1 MPVGMGQVVTAA
13 VTLSSGALAD
23 QGGRVTVEQD
33 VVYGTAGAGGRELRC
48 DVYRPPGEAP
58 DAGWPCVV
66 LVHGGAWRQ
75 GDRSQLRGYGILLGR
90 SGYLCVAPE
99 YRLTPE
105 SPWPAQ
111 IHDVHACVRWVRA
124 TAPDLRVDESR
135 IAISGNSAGAHLALL
150 AAGTAVVPEV
160 QGDGGNPGVSTAVA
174 AACGIYAPT
183 LFYEGDAG
191 ERERGSLP
199 FLALAQTGGAEAAS
213 AASPLRYVSESFP
226 PTLLIHG
233 TKDQTVPVSASV
245 VMYEA
250 LVAAGVPVEMH
261 LYAEQPHAFDAQP
274 KFGRQVAAELL
285 LFLDRYVPARE
296 LAGSES
302 S

>member
-1 MPVGMGQVVTAA
+1 M
-13 VTLSSGALAD
+13 
-23 QGGRVTVEQD
+23 
-33 VVYGTAGAGGRELRC
+33 YGTAGAGGRELRC

-58 DAGWPCVV
+58 EEGWPCVV
-66 LVHGGAWRQ
+66 LVHGGGWRQ

-105 SPWPAQ
+105 APWPAQ
-111 IHDVHACVRWVRA
+111 IHDVNACLRWVRA
-124 TAPDLRVDESR
+124 GAVDLRVDERR
-135 IAISGNSAGAHLALL
+135 IAISGNSAGAHLSLL
-150 AAGTAVVPEV
+150 AAGASGVEAF
-160 QGDGGNPGVSTAVA
+160 QGEGGNAGVSTAVA
-174 AACGIYAPT
+174 AVCGIYAPT
-183 LFYEGDAG
+183 LFYDGSQ
-191 ERERGSLP
+191 ERARGSLP
-199 FLALAQTGGAEAAS
+199 FVALASEGGTEGAAS
-213 AASPLRYVSESFP
+213 ASPLSHVSESYP

-233 TKDQTVPVSASV
+233 TKDQTVPVSASI

-261 LYAEQPHAFDAQP
+261 LYAEQPHAFDATP

-296 LAGSES
+296 PEAAPA
-302 S
+302 

>member
-1 MPVGMGQVVTAA
+1 MT
-13 VTLSSGALAD
+13 D

-33 VVYGTAGAGGRELRC
+33 VVYGSGGDGGRDLRC

-58 DAGWPCVV
+58 AEGWPCVV

-90 SGYLCVAPE
+90 AGYLCVAPE

-105 SPWPAQ
+105 APWPAQ
-111 IHDVHACVRWVRA
+111 IHDVKACLRWVRA
-124 TAPDLRVDESR
+124 ASPELGVDESR

-150 AAGTAVVPEV
+150 AAGTVGVSEFE
-160 QGDGGNPGVSTAVA
+160 GSGGHAGVSTAVA

-183 LFYEGDAG
+183 LFFEGG
-191 ERERGSLP
+191 EPARGSVP
-199 FLALAQTGGAEAAS
+199 FLALAETGGASAALD
-213 AASPLRYVSESFP
+213 ASPLTYVSPSFP

-233 TKDQTVPVSASV
+233 TKDQTVPVTASL

-250 LVAAGVPVEMH
+250 LAAARVAVEMH
-261 LYAEQPHAFDAQP
+261 LYAEQPHAFDAAP

-285 LFLDRYVPARE
+285 LFLDRYVPAAVVTE
-296 LAGSES
+296 PTAASV
-302 S
+302 

>member
-1 MPVGMGQVVTAA
+1 MASTE
-13 VTLSSGALAD
+13 
-23 QGGRVTVEQD
+23 GRVTVEQD

-48 DVYRPPGEAP
+48 DVYRPPGEP
-58 DAGWPCVV
+58 PEAGWPCVV

-124 TAPDLRVDESR
+124 TALDLRVDAAR

-150 AAGTAVVPEV
+150 AAGTAEVPEFA
-160 QGDGGNPGVSTAVA
+160 GEGGNPGVSSAVA
-174 AACGIYAPT
+174 AVCGIYAPT
-183 LFYEGDAG
+183 LFYEGEA
-191 ERERGSLP
+191 RERGSLP
-199 FLALAQTGGAEAAS
+199 FVALASEGGAEAAS
-213 AASPLRYVSESFP
+213 AASPLRYVSPSFP

-250 LVAAGVPVEMH
+250 LVDDGVPVEMH
-261 LYAEQPHAFDAQP
+261 LYAEQPHAFDAEP

-285 LFLDRYVPARE
+285 LFLDRYVPAKE
-296 LAGSES
+296 LAGSA
-302 S
+302 